1 MNRFHFSSI
10 GFLFVALLLGC
21 NNPEQT
27 YFNEIKKAGFI
38 PFTHP
43 MSGVGTGMIVRG
55 TPDQLMPMAPPSRCF
70 PYLSESMPN
79 DLRWESDAD
88 LPSTHYTA
96 RVDFNASLNTIAAA
110 GTPGLTFKF
119 NMTNIHKVDFEANGV
134 TAEMFDQM
142 ALQDHINSS
151 LSQQCKDAVMQY
163 PFVLNALK
171 AKEMSF
177 IFFDSWGGR
186 VQLTADNLKQIV
198 DIGADITWKIE
209 NDFKLIITSPK
220 YIGYHLAQLRP
231 EDNGLV
237 HLIATQL
244 DPQGK
249 FLFIEYA
256 E

>member
-1 MNRFHFSSI
+1 
-10 GFLFVALLLGC
+10 
-21 NNPEQT
+21 
-27 YFNEIKKAGFI
+27 
-38 PFTHP
+38 
-43 MSGVGTGMIVRG
+43 
-55 TPDQLMPMAPPSRCF
+55 
-70 PYLSESMPN
+70 
-79 DLRWESDAD
+79 
-88 LPSTHYTA
+88 
-96 RVDFNASLNTIAAA
+96 
-110 GTPGLTFKF
+110 
-119 NMTNIHKVDFEANGV
+119 
-134 TAEMFDQM
+134 
-142 ALQDHINSS
+142 
-151 LSQQCKDAVMQY
+151 MQY